1 MAPEYLFNGEI
12 TTGLDIYSLGMIIL
26 EIVTGERN
34 GANRQ
39 DRAATKF
46 VDKVRQDWKTDD
58 DITCKYPSLT
68 VFGLEQVK
76 ACIVIALKC
85 LEVDQN
91 KRPSIEDI
99 IDKLNGKFVPIFQQ
113 V

>member
-46 VDKVRQDWKTDD
+46 VDKVRIQ
-58 DITCKYPSLT
+58 YLVS
-68 VFGLEQVK
+68 
-76 ACIVIALKC
+76 
-85 LEVDQN
+85 
-91 KRPSIEDI
+91 
-99 IDKLNGKFVPIFQQ
+99 
-113 V
+113 